1 MKSFARNRK
10 RKGCFKLTAEER
22 KKRETIIYNS
32 KKIVEKEGLKKLL
45 REKLTRHN

>member
-1 MKSFARNRK
+1 MTDFSNSNF
-10 RKGCFKLTAEER
+10 
-22 KKRETIIYNS
+22 IYYNS